1 MSVVKRYFLRRALVI
16 AACAAAIAASQTP
29 TAPAP
34 YTAGQA
40 AAGRVA
46 YQSSCEGC
54 HLADLGGR
62 NEAPPL
68 AGAAFMRVWGRRTT
82 RDLFAFMQAT
92 MPPENRGG
100 LGEETYV
107 NLV

>member
-1 MSVVKRYFLRRALVI
+1 
-16 AACAAAIAASQTP
+16 
-29 TAPAP
+29 
-34 YTAGQA
+34 
-40 AAGRVA
+40 
-46 YQSSCEGC
+46 SCEGC

-107 NLV
+107 NLVAFILEANGARAGSQPLTSSAKAAINSVATGQVPASILRALG